1 MSTENLN
8 FKVFNISS
16 ALNGLSERD
25 KKLRA
30 TNPTTLLYLEDV
42 CRLIEIKTSN
52 IELQNV
58 LKEEAKKIPYK
69 ALPKFVS
76 RLDHLVGLRLSQMN
90 VEKYTSDNLNPVKA
104 NEEAPITSEDLV
116 SIQDNLYN
124 SMNHNGDE
132 DAKQSVEQPVQE
144 ETNNNSE

>member
-42 CRLIEIKTSN
+42 YRLIEIKTNN

-76 RLDHLVGLRLSQMN
+76 RLDHLVGLRLRQMN
-90 VEKYTSDNLNPVKA
+90 VEKYTSDNLNPVKV
-104 NEEAPITSEDLV
+104 NEEVPVTSEDLV
-116 SIQDNLYN
+116 SIQDSLYN